1 MNPYLRNTEE
11 AWNIFFNR
19 ERYRQLFKQQEFC
32 EKMQDRICR
41 MWGLQRKTLFL
52 IEQQFKAEGYEQ
64 LIEKKEWKQK
74 KSFIRNLHII
84 SYKNK
89 KTQKQKNLNK
99 LLENQTNG
107 LEDYMDLYM
116 NYTSQSYGAVYEEYR
131 INRCQFKQ
139 MLISIIIL
147 ILFMIIGICANRS
160 VQKSAAKKRQEQQQ
174 ERYVDGLKKSVKVQ
188 KSNQ

>member
-1 MNPYLRNTEE
+1 MKWKIGNVEIP
-11 AWNIFFNR
+11 NR
-19 ERYRQLFKQQEFC
+19 FVLAPMAGVTDLAFRRLCKEQGA
-32 EKMQDRICR
+32 
-41 MWGLQRKTLFL
+41 GLLCME
-52 IEQQFKAEGYEQ
+52 IISAKA
-64 LIEKKEWKQK
+64 
-74 KSFIRNLHII
+74 I

-116 NYTSQSYGAVYEEYR
+116 NYTSQSYGAVYEEYL
-131 INRCQFKQ
+131 INRCQYKQ

-160 VQKSAAKKRQEQQQ
+160 VQKSAAQKRQEQQQ

>member
-1 MNPYLRNTEE
+1 MQQATTDTFSSSTNSLRYNDCS
-11 AWNIFFNR
+11 NYN
-19 ERYRQLFKQQEFC
+19 C
-32 EKMQDRICR
+32 HCD
-41 MWGLQRKTLFL
+41 
-52 IEQQFKAEGYEQ
+52 
-64 LIEKKEWKQK
+64 
-74 KSFIRNLHII
+74 
-84 SYKNK
+84 K

-160 VQKSAAKKRQEQQQ
+160 VQKSAAQKRQEQQQ

>member
-1 MNPYLRNTEE
+1 
-11 AWNIFFNR
+11 
-19 ERYRQLFKQQEFC
+19 
-32 EKMQDRICR
+32 
-41 MWGLQRKTLFL
+41 
-52 IEQQFKAEGYEQ
+52 
-64 LIEKKEWKQK
+64 
-74 KSFIRNLHII
+74 
-84 SYKNK
+84 
-89 KTQKQKNLNK
+89 
-99 LLENQTNG
+99 
-107 LEDYMDLYM
+107 MDLYM

-160 VQKSAAKKRQEQQQ
+160 VQKSAAQKRQEQQQ

>member
-1 MNPYLRNTEE
+1 M
-11 AWNIFFNR
+11 
-19 ERYRQLFKQQEFC
+19 EFLLL
-32 EKMQDRICR
+32 K
-41 MWGLQRKTLFL
+41 
-52 IEQQFKAEGYEQ
+52 
-64 LIEKKEWKQK
+64 KQK

-160 VQKSAAKKRQEQQQ
+160 VQKSAAQKRQEQQQ
-174 ERYVDGLKKSVKVQ
+174 ERYVDGLKKYKKVTNRIDKNIIKNIKNAQ
-188 KSNQ
+188 KTSKFFGAFFELNSCILSKDDYNND

>member
-1 MNPYLRNTEE
+1 MEAEKIFYKKFTHYLKKKKKDTE
-11 AWNIFFNR
+11 
-19 ERYRQLFKQQEFC
+19 
-32 EKMQDRICR
+32 
-41 MWGLQRKTLFL
+41 T
-52 IEQQFKAEGYEQ
+52 
-64 LIEKKEWKQK
+64 
-74 KSFIRNLHII
+74 
-84 SYKNK
+84 
-89 KTQKQKNLNK
+89 KNLNK

>member
-1 MNPYLRNTEE
+1 MPENHTPLSCFKIDGLKSASKPTQRSRNFIQKRIK
-11 AWNIFFNR
+11 N
-19 ERYRQLFKQQEFC
+19 QFK
-32 EKMQDRICR
+32 K
-41 MWGLQRKTLFL
+41 LKRKTLFF

-160 VQKSAAKKRQEQQQ
+160 VQKSAAQKRQEQQQ